1 MAGGAADLPTDSK
14 KEVRGPVSQTGSA
27 DLSLLQELFERL
39 GHLVGTGDFI
49 PQRIPSMRWIASCTG
64 IPFSRLEMP
73 WRFPLHPPVTC
84 TDWMIPSSAWI
95 SNCRAH
101 TPLG

>member
-1 MAGGAADLPTDSK
+1 MYCVK
-14 KEVRGPVSQTGSA
+14 KEEVWKKQM
-27 DLSLLQELFERL
+27 LSLLQELFERL
-39 GHLVGTGDFI
+39 GHLVGTGCGFHPAAD
-49 PQRIPSMRWIASCTG
+49 
-64 IPFSRLEMP
+64 
-73 WRFPLHPPVTC
+73 PLHALDRLLHRHPFQKTGDALEIPAASPVTC